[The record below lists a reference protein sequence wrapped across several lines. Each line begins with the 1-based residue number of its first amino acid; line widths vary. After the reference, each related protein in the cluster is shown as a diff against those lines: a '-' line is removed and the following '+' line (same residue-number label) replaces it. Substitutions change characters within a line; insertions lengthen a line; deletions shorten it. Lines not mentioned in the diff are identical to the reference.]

1 MHFYYAYYLKSK
13 EVELYFKIIK
23 GHQDK
28 IKFHVH
34 IIKSKV
40 SQTEDKKWTFITKQ
54 QHVGIIHDPQVIK
67 L

>member
-54 QHVGIIHDPQVIK
+54 
-67 L
+67 